1 MTNVKVKVLSAGLME
16 GSILVVG
23 KLESNTEKVSM
34 SVLKARE
41 DLVSGRM
48 ERKLSGLDQKTIE
61 TILFQ
66 RYAHN
71 LLVI

>member
-1 MTNVKVKVLSAGLME
+1 MTNVKVKVLSAGLMV

-48 ERKLSGLDQKTIE
+48 ERKSNGLDQKTIE
-61 TILFQ
+61 TTLFQ
-66 RYAHN
+66 RYTHN
-71 LLVI
+71 PLII